1 MILRCTARASRR
13 CGASGAH
20 SRQNAVSP
28 AGRSLKASAGRS
40 VSGGH
45 SSFSTDLPQHVE
57 NFGFIIGVQ
66 RRTFRDQDPANIEA
80 SELIARLHDALKAS
94 GYDLE
99 RILVRMVFCLFA
111 DDTGIFEPR
120 EIFLQ
125 FVEERTAADGAD
137 LGPWMARLFQVLN
150 TPPSRRSRALDE
162 DLNRFPHVNGDLF
175 AEPLRIP

>member
-1 MILRCTARASRR
+1 MILRCTAQASRPR
-13 CGASGAH
+13 GASGAH
-20 SRQNAVSP
+20 SRRNAVSP

-40 VSGGH
+40 VSGAH

-57 NFGFIIGVQ
+57 KFGFIIGVQ
-66 RRTFRDQDPANIEA
+66 RRTFRDQDPVNIEA

-94 GYDLE
+94 GYDGHDLE
-99 RILVRMVFCLFA
+99 RFLVRIVFCLFA

-150 TPPSRRSRALDE
+150 TPPSRRKVQIISR
-162 DLNRFPHVNGDLF
+162 
-175 AEPLRIP
+175 PLVRPLGSRS